1 MSALSERVVLVSGG
15 SRGLGRA
22 VIRQMAGTEGHVV
35 AVPAEDD
42 PHLTDSI
49 LASVAAEHGRLDA
62 LVLDASEC
70 LSLTGDDP
78 AALHSFRDRQ
88 RTLVDRAVP
97 LMSYGARIVY
107 VTSHQAHFFPHKAVP
122 KGSTA
127 AVASMRA
134 GETAL
139 YAMRSQL
146 GRHGIHLTVVS
157 GGRPD
162 GGDHCASSM
171 SELATAVAAAITART
186 PQGLV
191 CVGGAH
197 YLMTA

>member
-1 MSALSERVVLVSGG
+1 MSATPERVVLVSGG

-22 VIRQMAGTEGHVV
+22 VARRMGGTDGHVV
-35 AVPAEDD
+35 IAPAG
-42 PHLTDSI
+42 HAQAATSI
-49 LASVAAEHGRLDA
+49 VESVAAEHGRLDA

-70 LSLTGDDP
+70 LSLAGDHTS
-78 AALHSFRDRQ
+78 ALHAFRERQ
-88 RTLVDRAVP
+88 RALVEQAMS
-97 LMSYGARIVY
+97 LMAPGARIVY

-122 KGSTA
+122 KGCTA

-139 YAMRSQL
+139 YAMRSRL
-146 GRHGIHLTVVS
+146 GRRGIHLSVVS
-157 GGRPD
+157 SERPEGGM
-162 GGDHCASSM
+162 HASM
-171 SELATAVAAAITART
+171 HELGTAVVNAVTART

-191 CVGGAH
+191 CVGGAN